1 MTGFFGERTMRN
13 LRSLF
18 LVFLAGLYGVNLS
31 AQSKADGSA
40 HDYPKSIRGYKLEK
54 ARIRVS
60 KLKSESRGDPG
71 EDVPD
76 AIVQIGT
83 AKLESITPLGIT
95 FQLPVTLSAVKQGGH
110 VDFLTFEDVVVNG
123 TQVQVE
129 DYHSEFEL
137 PVTGT
142 AELPSPIKVSISLP
156 HAFFGVLDE
165 WSDSKSTWN
174 ISARVYV
181 FGRFRKFLMKF
192 KRVIP
197 VEIQQ
202 EISNPLHETKTDT
215 DVPSNFADHQQ
226 IRLSVRAKLEN
237 VRSGVAKTPLAI
249 EGLCAFVVFPNA

>member
-1 MTGFFGERTMRN
+1 MLGDRAMGN

-18 LVFLAGLYGVNLS
+18 LVFLACLYSVALC
-31 AQSKADGSA
+31 AQSKADNFA

-54 ARIRVS
+54 AGIIVS
-60 KLKSESRGDPG
+60 RQKSESRGDPG

-83 AKLESITPLGIT
+83 ARLESITPLGIT
-95 FQLPVTLSAVKQGGH
+95 FELPVSLSAVKQGGH
-110 VDFLTFEDVVVNG
+110 VDFLTFEDVIVNG
-123 TQVQVE
+123 THVQVE

-142 AELPSPIKVSISLP
+142 AELPAPIRVSVSLP
-156 HAFFGVLDE
+156 HALFGALDE

-174 ISARVYV
+174 ISARVYI
-181 FGRFRKFLMKF
+181 FGRFKKFLLKF

-202 EISNPLHETKTDT
+202 EISNPLHETKIESDLSS
-215 DVPSNFADHQQ
+215 DFADHQQ
-226 IRLSVRAKLEN
+226 VRLRVRAKLEN
-237 VRSGVAKTPLAI
+237 VRSGVAKSALSI
-249 EGLCAFVVFPNA
+249 EGLSTFVVFPNA